1 MLGLKLYC
9 LPHSGASAM
18 VYSRWRRK
26 LPAWLCIHP
35 VELPGRGL
43 RMNEPLQQDISA
55 LVTQLAAEIR
65 QDISLNPNQ
74 PYALLGHSLGS
85 LLAFELAH
93 ALPKI
98 GCAAPVVLFASG
110 TAAPTRREGYD
121 DDFKEP
127 KTDEMLM
134 DDLRSLQGTPE
145 DVLANQELMALTLP
159 VMRADYLLCGG
170 YQYEHHNIKLMCPVH
185 VLAGKTDKAT
195 HEQLNAWQ
203 QETLADFSLT
213 MFDGGHFF
221 IQEHQDKVLSHI
233 EDNLASIVNMPDYDY
248 A

>member
-26 LPAWLCIHP
+26 LPKWLGVHP

-43 RMNEPLQQDISA
+43 RMNEPLQQDMPV
-55 LVTQLAAEIR
+55 LVAQLAAEISR
-65 QDISLNPNQ
+65 DISLHPGR

-98 GCAAPVVLFASG
+98 GCAAPVALFASG
-110 TAAPTRREGYD
+110 TAAPTRREDYD
-121 DDFKEP
+121 EDLSEP
-127 KTDEMLM
+127 KTDAALI
-134 DDLRSLQGTPE
+134 DDLRSFQGTPE
-145 DVLANQELMALTLP
+145 EVLSNQELMALTLP

-170 YQYEHHNIKLMCPVH
+170 YSYEHHKVKLMCPLH

-195 HEQLNAWQ
+195 DEQLTAWQ
-203 QETLADFSLT
+203 QETSAAFSLT
-213 MFDGGHFF
+213 MFEGGHFF
-221 IQEHQDKVLSHI
+221 IQKHEELVLSHI
-233 EDNLASIVNMPDYDY
+233 EKNLAPLPNVY
-248 A
+248 AYNYA